1 MNKKIFALFSFLL
14 LLPVSYAVKF
24 DVTVEEILNFKAEN
38 LNYELDENL
47 LLLNISIYNIGSTG
61 SFCRVRFEVFE
72 NGKMVNSFWSEKKT
86 ILPGDFENFQIIGFL
101 EKSGNYTGRI
111 RGYCGNEIFHFG
123 NISFEVEK
131 NYTSSSILKIRSVSS
146 SLNEIEILFIPK
158 VSGDIYIIPLEY
170 PISWIVVGEKVK
182 VERGIMEKVS
192 LWFNGPLFNNTIKIG
207 FVGKDGVLIEEVR
220 IEKKENFLDLFFKF
234 FKSFLLGLS

>member
-111 RGYCGNEIFHFG
+111 RGYRYT
-123 NISFEVEK
+123 FE
-131 NYTSSSILKIRSVSS
+131 LKR
-146 SLNEIEILFIPK
+146 LTPM
-158 VSGDIYIIPLEY
+158 
-170 PISWIVVGEKVK
+170 VK
-182 VERGIMEKVS
+182 
-192 LWFNGPLFNNTIKIG
+192 L
-207 FVGKDGVLIEEVR
+207 
-220 IEKKENFLDLFFKF
+220 
-234 FKSFLLGLS
+234 